1 MNSIQTATIPAL
13 TLALALAALPVG
25 AQQGAP
31 KDTAAGKATVP
42 VTVKNF
48 QRAESDLYFGRT
60 VKLGGFG
67 KFYHY
72 RTMTPI
78 EEQSVVRMNRDALYS
93 GGVFD
98 LDSGPVTITLP
109 ESGKRFMSMLVIN
122 EDHYA
127 PLVEYAP
134 GTMTLTK
141 ERMGTRYVMAA
152 LRTFANPKDPAD
164 MKIANEMQDKVT
176 VKQASVG
183 TFEVPNW
190 DPVSQNKIR
199 ETLEV
204 LNTMSGA
211 TNEKRMGKKEEVDPI
226 LHLIATASGWGLN
239 PLEAAV
245 YNNVFPKAN
254 DGKTVHKLTVRDV
267 PVDGFWSISIYN
279 EKGYFEKNALDSY
292 SLNNI
297 TAKPNADGSYTIQF
311 GGCAKDTPNC
321 LVTPAGWSYQVRM
334 YRPRKEIIDG
344 TWKFPEAQPLR

>member
-1 MNSIQTATIPAL
+1 
-13 TLALALAALPVG
+13 V
-25 AQQGAP
+25 
-31 KDTAAGKATVP
+31 

-48 QRAESDLYFGRT
+48 QRAESDLYFART

-78 EEQSVVRMNRDALYS
+78 EEQTVVRMNRDALYS

-98 LDSGPVTITLP
+98 LDAGPVTITLP
-109 ESGKRFMSMLVIN
+109 DTSKRFMSMLVIN

-127 PLVEYAP
+127 PLVQYAP
-134 GTMTLTK
+134 GSFTLTK
-141 ERMGTRYVMAA
+141 EQVGTRYVMAA

-164 MKIANEMQDKVT
+164 VKVANQMQDKVS
-176 VKQASVG
+176 VKQAAVG
-183 TFEVPNW
+183 KFEVPNW
-190 DPVSQNKIR
+190 DPVSQDKIR

-211 TNEKRMGKKEEVDPI
+211 TNEKRMGKKEEVDPV

-254 DGKTVHKLTVRDV
+254 DGKTVHKLTVTNV

-311 GGCAKDTPNC
+311 GGCVKDTPNC
-321 LVTPAGWSYQVRM
+321 LVTPAGWSYQVRQ

-344 TWKFPEAQPLR
+344 AWKFPEAQPVQ